1 MNYLY
6 QGGAQPQAAFV
17 QYRYIIVAT
26 EVWQAFRQ
34 GNLYEKLAVKT
45 VHTQESVKMQEKN
58 FNITYALK
66 NLVKFDPKIR
76 KKIIYIFL

>member
-17 QYRYIIVAT
+17 QYTYIIVAT

-45 VHTQESVKMQEKN
+45 VHTYHFIGKCKN
-58 FNITYALK
+58 AGKEF
-66 NLVKFDPKIR
+66 
-76 KKIIYIFL
+76 